1 LEFLEGWDG
10 VLKPKQTKKNIL
22 EAGEGMN
29 IFSEHTASWGGFKLP
44 GSKLREESFSSKTKD
59 VAIHVC
65 LLF

>member
-1 LEFLEGWDG
+1 MGYSNQN
-10 VLKPKQTKKNIL
+10 KQKKNIL